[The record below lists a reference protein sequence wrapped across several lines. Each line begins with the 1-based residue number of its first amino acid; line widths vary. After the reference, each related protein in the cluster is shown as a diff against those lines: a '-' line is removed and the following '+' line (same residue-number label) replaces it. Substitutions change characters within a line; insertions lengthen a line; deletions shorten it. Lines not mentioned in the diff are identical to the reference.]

1 MDQKQLQKLQQKWYK
16 KLAKSGFKDIEDPS
30 RQDNPLIHWDS
41 IEFQRYW
48 TPDAFVEKQ
57 RYYELARQ
65 MLFDFKF
72 KSKRDKKIW
81 ELHADGAQNK
91 DIAKVVDLH
100 PNWVSKIIKKYAS
113 YIKYNT
119 D

>member
-1 MDQKQLQKLQQKWYK
+1 
-16 KLAKSGFKDIEDPS
+16 
-30 RQDNPLIHWDS
+30 
-41 IEFQRYW
+41 
-48 TPDAFVEKQ
+48 
-57 RYYELARQ
+57 

-113 YIKYNT
+113 YIKYNS